1 MVVELERMGIP
12 TVHITTMTP
21 VSLMLGSHRI
31 VTGAGICHPVGN
43 IELDR
48 KTEKAFRYAIVEKAL
63 EALQTEVTE
72 QRLFQRYNS

>member
-12 TVHITTMTP
+12 TAHITTMTP

-43 IELDR
+43 IELDQ
-48 KTEKAFRYAIVEKAL
+48 KIEKSLRYAIVEKAL

-72 QRLFQRYNS
+72 QRLFQRSTS

>member
-12 TVHITTMTP
+12 TAHITTMTP
-21 VSLMLGSHRI
+21 VSLMVGSHRV

-43 IELDR
+43 IELDQ
-48 KTEKAFRYAIVEKAL
+48 KIEKALRHAIVEKAL

-72 QRLFQRYNS
+72 QRLFSRFTS